1 MAGAEKLSGE
11 REVTPRPNLL
21 DIVMINGRWAQVI
34 FHGNLVRYLDDKKRE
49 RIDWEDFILKEKINF
64 CVRIARDERG
74 YTFTA
79 QEMQNMHWGPEDQE
93 SPELKD
99 EINVYGIYEK
109 NKLS

>member
-1 MAGAEKLSGE
+1 MAGAEKSSGE

-21 DIVMINGRWAQVI
+21 DIVMIDGRWAQVI
-34 FHGNLVRYLDDKKRE
+34 FTGNVIKYLDDNQNE
-49 RIDWEDFILKEKINF
+49 SIDWDDYILRTKINS

-74 YTFTA
+74 HTFTA
-79 QEMQNMHWGPEDQE
+79 QEMRNMHWGPEDQE

-109 NKLS
+109 K